1 MRGKGEKWT
10 RSDIWSTGLRY
21 TVYLVCSR
29 SGLQRFLPA
38 LPSYGVLVAI
48 GIAAVDEVWSLHT
61 AVIGTTVGSSIGA
74 LVLYLLVRAVG
85 KKRTTALLYSVGGW
99 VGLSRP
105 RIDWT
110 LSSLRDR
117 ERALTILSQL
127 IPTVRSISPVAA
139 GLLGTSAL
147 RFVAGVSIGIV
158 LWNGLFIAAGYFAVL
173 AIPGI
178 NSSAL
183 ALKILILL
191 VASELLV
198 ALAWRLQQRYLM
210 RPDLGVSK
218 R

>member
-1 MRGKGEKWT
+1 MDPLGHLVDWIAVYG
-10 RSDIWSTGLRY
+10 IFGLFAI
-21 TVYLVCSR
+21 
-29 SGLQRFLPA
+29 GLAERFLPA

-48 GIAAVDEVWSLHT
+48 GIAADAEVWSLHT

-74 LVLYLLVRAVG
+74 LVLFLLVGAVG
-85 KKRTTALLYSVGGW
+85 KRRMTALLYSVGGC

-110 LSSLRDR
+110 LSSLRER

-127 IPTVRSISPVAA
+127 IPTVRLISPVAA

-147 RFVAGVSIGIV
+147 RFVTGVSVGIV
-158 LWNGLFIAAGYFAVL
+158 LWNGLFIAAGYLAVL

-191 VASELLV
+191 VATELLV
-198 ALAWRLQQRYLM
+198 ALGWRLRRRYWA
-210 RPDLGVSK
+210 RPDLGASK

>member
-1 MRGKGEKWT
+1 MDPLGHLVDWIAIYG
-10 RSDIWSTGLRY
+10 IFGLFAI
-21 TVYLVCSR
+21 
-29 SGLQRFLPA
+29 GLAERFLPA

>member
-1 MRGKGEKWT
+1 MDPLGNLVDWIALYG
-10 RSDIWSTGLRY
+10 IFGLFAI
-21 TVYLVCSR
+21 
-29 SGLQRFLPA
+29 GLAERFLPA

-48 GIAAVDEVWSLHT
+48 GIAADDEVWSLHT
-61 AVIGTTVGSSIGA
+61 AVIGTTVGSAIGA
-74 LVLYLLVRAVG
+74 FGLYLLVRAVG
-85 KKRTTALLYSVGGW
+85 RKRTTSLLYSVGGW

-110 LSSLRDR
+110 LSSLHDR

-127 IPTVRSISPVAA
+127 IPSVRLISPVAA
-139 GLLGTSAL
+139 GLLGASTL

-158 LWNGLFIAAGYFAVL
+158 LWNGLFIAAGYLAVL

-183 ALKILILL
+183 ALKILVLL
-191 VASELLV
+191 VGAELLI
-198 ALAWRLQQRYLM
+198 ALVWRLQRRYLT
-210 RPDLGVSK
+210 RPDLGASK

>member
-1 MRGKGEKWT
+1 MDPLG
-10 RSDIWSTGLRY
+10 
-21 TVYLVCSR
+21 YLVEWIAIYGIF
-29 SGLQRFLPA
+29 GLFAIGLAERFLPA

-48 GIAAVDEVWSLHT
+48 GIAADDEVWSLHT
-61 AVIGTTVGSSIGA
+61 AVVGTTIGSSIGA
-74 LVLYLLVRAVG
+74 FGLYLLARAVG
-85 KKRTTALLYSVGGW
+85 KKRTTALLYFAGRW
-99 VGLSRP
+99 IGLSQP

-110 LSSLRDR
+110 LSSLRER

-127 IPTVRSISPVAA
+127 IPTVRLVSPVAA

-158 LWNGLFIAAGYFAVL
+158 LWNGLFIAAGYLAVI

-191 VASELLV
+191 VSAELLI
-198 ALAWRLQQRYLM
+198 ALVWRLQRRYSM
-210 RPDLGVSK
+210 RSDLGVSK
-218 R
+218 